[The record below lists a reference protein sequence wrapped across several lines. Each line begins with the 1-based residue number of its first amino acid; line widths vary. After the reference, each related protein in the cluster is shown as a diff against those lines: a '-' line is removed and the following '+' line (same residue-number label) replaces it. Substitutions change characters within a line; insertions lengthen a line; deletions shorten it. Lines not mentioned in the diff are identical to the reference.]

1 MLKRRK
7 EERCMCLFIPFTSLV
22 SGLKNGT
29 IEMQPHLQ
37 QSAET
42 TDDLVE
48 VEVEEDVSLDNQNA

>member
-1 MLKRRK
+1 MY
-7 EERCMCLFIPFTSLV
+7 LFIPFTSLV